1 MGLIED
7 SIVLRAGAVLQRCE
21 VDLGLKITNESC
33 WVIRFIFADC
43 QSVLRAIRFIF
54 ADCQPI
60 LVVVR
65 LIFAECEAFLGVIR
79 FMCADVQLVLG
90 LKDLCSQTLD

>member
-1 MGLIED
+1 M
-7 SIVLRAGAVLQRCE
+7 
-21 VDLGLKITNESC
+21 
-33 WVIRFIFADC
+33 
-43 QSVLRAIRFIF
+43 F

-79 FMCADVQLVLG
+79 FMFADVQLVLG
-90 LKDLCSQTLD
+90 SKDLCSQTLHQFI